1 MNLAQQAQKDPLV
14 QQDIQDQ
21 QLILVLPDQPV
32 LLGGPPGPIGP
43 TGPPGT
49 SNTGA
54 TGMIGPTGPAGPNP
68 SAGLNA
74 ALPYEP
80 WNLDIG
86 AQSVNATDKDIYYV
100 QFIAPSTAKYTKM
113 TIFVGLGTDSPYNG
127 RVYGGI
133 YENVPQLPGVSGA
146 GKPGNLITQGNLFTA
161 SGTLSNF
168 IRNKYIHIDLSGGS
182 LTANTLYWAAVGQ
195 NSTQVIGQPPIVF
208 QLVEHTTYGSN
219 SGIVLYQNNG
229 IITPGTLPPT
239 ANATNTNQI
248 PFWFHLCDPSSS
260 FIVGPQGATG
270 TVGPTGPCCTGP
282 TGPPGT
288 AVNTGAT
295 GLQGPTGP
303 PGTAVNTGATGLQG
317 PTGDA
322 GLDGPTGP
330 PGLDGTG
337 LQGPTGPP
345 GTAVN
350 TGATGST
357 GPAGGPPG
365 PIGPTGP
372 PGTAVNTGATG
383 LQGPTGNA
391 GLDGPTGPPGLDG
404 TTGLQGPTGPPGTA
418 VNTGATGST
427 GPAGGP
433 PGPIGPTGPAGS
445 GTGDTGPTGSDGPAG
460 SDGPTGP
467 GGSGDT
473 GPTGPTGLQGPT
485 GPNPSAGLNAM
496 LPYEPW
502 NQDIVMVESSSMVNE
517 NAYYIQFMAP
527 TTGYYTQARMLL
539 GPSGEIPGGSPVGIH
554 MGIYD
559 NSGGIAPTVTISGQ
573 KNHGVPYTKLGQ
585 GSTAGNPGDNNTF
598 IDITFTSNISLTA
611 NELYWFAFSW
621 DAAGGGPHNFFPI
634 HDDYN
639 KDYNSVLHFNDT
651 NAAPNGTFKS
661 IITPTDITSFLA
673 SENAC
678 WFRLY
683 DNDSSF
689 LVGPQGPTGPTGPTG
704 PQGIQG
710 PVGGAN
716 IWYQSWD
723 MLNYAYWANV
733 TSATP
738 APNGVNTQQRIYYHG
753 FVAPATGLYNKLEVQ
768 IGHTTSAL
776 SDLVSFVG
784 GIYEDAGGIPSAN
797 AMQQNVQ
804 SPHDGVTGGTI
815 LTPAIGASQ
824 FNTTALTEGGVTYCD
839 FGSGANLIKGEVYW
853 VAIKWDKPPGSGIRI
868 TLNTDVTSAVAE
880 HYKYAYTSSS
890 LYTTLLDLPSTATQ
904 VVQDS
909 KANFWFR
916 LTGPVSSIGPMIP
929 YEPWNQDIL
938 SSSYL
943 SQYHTAIYCIQFRA
957 PSTGIYTK
965 ATMLTRDSAVFFATS
980 QLGMAIYSNTTA
992 GAVSGQL
999 THGIPERPLTSGS
1012 SAVAALTPNT
1022 FYTNTLAPSVTLIAD
1037 NLYWFVY
1044 GVDHG
1049 GFGPGQVFA
1058 INANY
1063 SMVSNSNFCVTSH
1076 YIGGVFTTVTY
1087 AQLTAG
1093 GVNGAVNASAWFR
1106 LSQ

>member
-1 MNLAQQAQKDPLV
+1 MNRGRYPTYGMYLNRRVNKLNCCCEPGPTGSKGPAGPTGYPGTAVNTGATGPTG
-14 QQDIQDQ
+14 
-21 QLILVLPDQPV
+21 PA
-32 LLGGPPGPIGP
+32 GGPPGPIGP

-54 TGMIGPTGPAGPNP
+54 TGMTGPAGPNP

-86 AQSVNATDKDIYYV
+86 AQSVNAFDTDIYYV

-113 TIFVGLGTDSPYNG
+113 TIFVGLGTSSPYNG

-133 YENVPQLPGVSGA
+133 YENVPQLAGPAGA
-146 GKPGNLITQGNLFTA
+146 GKPGNLITQGNLWTA
-161 SGTLSNF
+161 SGTLSNS

-195 NSTQVIGQPPIVF
+195 NSVQVIGLPPVVF
-208 QLVEHTTYGSN
+208 QLVEHTAYGSN

-229 IITPGTLPPT
+229 IITPGTLPSP
-239 ANATNTNQI
+239 AIATNTNQI

-295 GLQGPTGP
+295 GLQGPTG
-303 PGTAVNTGATGLQG
+303 
-317 PTGDA
+317 D
-322 GLDGPTGP
+322 
-330 PGLDGTG
+330 
-337 LQGPTGPP
+337 
-345 GTAVN
+345 
-350 TGATGST
+350 
-357 GPAGGPPG
+357 
-365 PIGPTGP
+365 
-372 PGTAVNTGATG
+372 
-383 LQGPTGNA
+383 A

-418 VNTGATGST
+418 VNTGATGPT

-433 PGPIGPTGPAGS
+433 PGPIGPTGPPGS

-621 DAAGGGPHNFFPI
+621 GAAGGGPHHFFPI

-639 KDYNSVLHFNDT
+639 KDYNSVLHFAST
-651 NAAPNGTFKS
+651 TAAPNGTFKS

-683 DNDSSF
+683 GNDSSF

-710 PVGGAN
+710 PAGGAN

-723 MLNYAYWANV
+723 MLNYAYWGA
-733 TSATP
+733 TGSTTP
-738 APNGVNTQQRIYYHG
+738 APNGVGTQQRIYYHG

-768 IGHTTSAL
+768 IAHNQVLNL
-776 SDLVSFVG
+776 SDPVSFVG
-784 GIYEDAGGIPSAN
+784 GIYQDASGIPSAL
-797 AMQQNVQ
+797 AMMENNQA
-804 SPHDGVTGGTI
+804 PHNGLTGGTI
-815 LTPAIGASQ
+815 LTPSSPASQ

-853 VAIKWDKPPGSGIRI
+853 VAIKWDYSTGNIRLA
-868 TLNTDVTSAVAE
+868 LNTDVTSSQPD
-880 HYKYAYTSSS
+880 HYKYAYSSQV
-890 LYTTLLDLPSTATQ
+890 LYTTLLDLPSTATLVQ
-904 VVQDS
+904 QDS

-965 ATMLTRDSAVFFATS
+965 ATMLTRDSTVFFATQ

-1012 SAVAALTPNT
+1012 TTAGVVLTPNT
-1022 FYTNTLAPSVTLIAD
+1022 FYTNTLTPSVTLIAD

-1044 GVDHG
+1044 GVDHNS
-1049 GFGPGQVFA
+1049 FGPGQVFA

-1063 SMVSNSNFCVTSH
+1063 SMISNSNFCVTSH
-1076 YIGGVFTTVTY
+1076 YIGGVFTTITY

-1093 GVNGAVNASAWFR
+1093 GANGAVNASAWFR

>member
-1 MNLAQQAQKDPLV
+1 MNRGRYPTYGMYLNRRVNKLNCCCEPGPTGSKGPAGPTGYPGSAVNTGATGPTG
-14 QQDIQDQ
+14 
-21 QLILVLPDQPV
+21 PA
-32 LLGGPPGPIGP
+32 GGPPGPIGP

-54 TGMIGPTGPAGPNP
+54 TGMTGPAGPNP

-86 AQSVNATDKDIYYV
+86 AQSVNAFDKDIYYV

-113 TIFVGLGTDSPYNG
+113 TIFVGLGTSSPYNG

-133 YENVPQLPGVSGA
+133 YENVPQLAGVSGA
-146 GKPGNLITQGNLFTA
+146 GKPGNLITQGNLWTA

-195 NSTQVIGQPPIVF
+195 NSVQVIGQPPVVF
-208 QLVEHTTYGSN
+208 QLVEHTAYGSN

-229 IITPGTLPPT
+229 IITPGTLPSP
-239 ANATNTNQI
+239 AIATNTNQI

-288 AVNTGAT
+288 AF
-295 GLQGPTGP
+295 
-303 PGTAVNTGATGLQG
+303 NTGATGLQG
-317 PTGDA
+317 PTGD
-322 GLDGPTGP
+322 
-330 PGLDGTG
+330 
-337 LQGPTGPP
+337 
-345 GTAVN
+345 
-350 TGATGST
+350 
-357 GPAGGPPG
+357 
-365 PIGPTGP
+365 
-372 PGTAVNTGATG
+372 
-383 LQGPTGNA
+383 A

-418 VNTGATGST
+418 VNTGATGPT

-433 PGPIGPTGPAGS
+433 PGPIGPTGPPGS

-502 NQDIVMVESSSMVNE
+502 NQDIVSEISSKADMVNKHI
-517 NAYYIQFMAP
+517 YFIQFRAP
-527 TTGYYTQARMLL
+527 STGYYTNAHMLIGTPNIAL
-539 GPSGEIPGGSPVGIH
+539 SPAHEFG
-554 MGIYD
+554 MAIYD
-559 NSGGIAPTVTISGQ
+559 NSGNFPQSTTISSNR
-573 KNHGVPYTKLGQ
+573 NHGIPYKLRGE
-585 GSTAGNPGDNNTF
+585 GVVTYAPGLSIGNDFVETSFNNP
-598 IDITFTSNISLTA
+598 IDLSA
-611 NELYWFAFSW
+611 NELYWFAFAW
-621 DAAGGGPHNFFPI
+621 DYGGTTTEKWFPV
-634 HDDYN
+634 HSSYDPS
-639 KDYNSVLHFNDT
+639 YNSVLEYDATTAGLVGFNGANFLPIINSST
-651 NAAPNGTFKS
+651 NIHSAPN
-661 IITPTDITSFLA
+661 A
-673 SENAC
+673 S

-683 DNDSSF
+683 DASSSF

-710 PVGGAN
+710 PAGGAN

-723 MLNYAYWANV
+723 MLNYAYWGA
-733 TSATP
+733 TSSGIG
-738 APNGVNTQQRIYYHG
+738 APTGVNTDGHVYYHG

-768 IGHTTSAL
+768 IGSPIINDPAGNFG
-776 SDLVSFVG
+776 FVG

-797 AMQQNVQ
+797 ALLTNVQ
-804 SPHDGVTGGTI
+804 EPSSALITT
-815 LTPAIGASQ
+815 GASSTGAG
-824 FNTTALTEGGVTYCD
+824 FAALSNSYTEGGVTWCN
-839 FGSGANLIKGEVYW
+839 FATGAHLIQGEVYW
-853 VAIKWDKPPGSGIRI
+853 VAVKWQKVSSAVVLR
-868 TLNTDVTSAVAE
+868 LALMTDVTSDISGHYNYSWKSNGAVGGGVN
-880 HYKYAYTSSS
+880 
-890 LYTTLLDLPSTATQ
+890 DLPTTAIPL
-904 VVQDS
+904 VRDI

-965 ATMLTRDSAVFFATS
+965 ATMLTRDSTVYFGAS

-992 GAVSGQL
+992 GAVSGQI
-999 THGIPERPLTSGS
+999 THGIPERPLTTGS
-1012 SAVAALTPNT
+1012 SAAGVVLTPNR
-1022 FYTNTLAPSVTLIAD
+1022 FYTNTLTPSVTLIAD

-1063 SMVSNSNFCVTSH
+1063 SMVSNSNFCVTGR
-1076 YIGGVFTTVTY
+1076 YTGGVFTTVTY
-1087 AQLTAG
+1087 AQLTSG
-1093 GVNGAVNASAWFR
+1093 GANGAVNASAWFR